1 MQDENTDRPTDTGML
16 GSDADNPG
24 PGRDTHQ
31 TDPDPAATSSEHPTR
46 TVGMSGADPER
57 TRLGTQE
64 TSGRP
69 LAGAPQDTTS
79 SGQAD
84 TGMVGSETE
93 NPGPGR
99 DTSRTDPA
107 ATAGTEDPEAT
118 AAMSD
123 PDPARTRLGSHE
135 PALPSS
141 NNSPLSDEGGRR
153 AGSPSA
159 PDRHRDQDLL
169 RRQRGVASGSTWL
182 PAGTDPGCRTG
193 RLVGV

>member
-123 PDPARTRLGSHE
+123 PDPARTRLGSHQPG
-135 PALPSS
+135 PA
-141 NNSPLSDEGGRR
+141 
-153 AGSPSA
+153 
-159 PDRHRDQDLL
+159 Q
-169 RRQRGVASGSTWL
+169 Q
-182 PAGTDPGCRTG
+182 
-193 RLVGV
+193 

>member
-69 LAGAPQDTTS
+69 LAGAPQDTTA

-123 PDPARTRLGSHE
+123 PDPARTRLGSHQPG
-135 PALPSS
+135 PA
-141 NNSPLSDEGGRR
+141 
-153 AGSPSA
+153 
-159 PDRHRDQDLL
+159 Q
-169 RRQRGVASGSTWL
+169 Q
-182 PAGTDPGCRTG
+182 
-193 RLVGV
+193 